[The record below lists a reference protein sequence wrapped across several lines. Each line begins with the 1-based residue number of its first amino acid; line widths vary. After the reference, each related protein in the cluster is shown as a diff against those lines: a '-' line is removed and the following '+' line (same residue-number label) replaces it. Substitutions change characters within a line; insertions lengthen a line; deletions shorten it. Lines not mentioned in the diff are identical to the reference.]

1 MNAATGTEAPA
12 PTGTNE
18 VVTTVTETQGQ
29 GSVTTTAVTTQVA
42 SNPDV
47 VISHSTVVVA
57 PPAAVTPKPRLRG
70 VGRRV
75 AVWKAVA
82 PVVKAVVTAANK
94 AAAIPVVVASLPT
107 SPTPVADVITA
118 VQDMLTS
125 FAGIGTSLARVP
137 SDLASMLGFP
147 AMVAP
152 RAIGSSLDGAT
163 LSVVVVRAPMHPS
176 SVVQSQLP
184 VISALWGVPSTGNVA
199 AHPTPL
205 DVATTGASEELAV
218 SDVVPAVSEAVVP
231 SGVLSS
237 LKHTI
242 SAVLG
247 PASLIALAALGL
259 PGIGGLLIISAAG
272 MLVGYRQAKAASTL
286 RAVGIARFARLG
298 PLGVVRS
305 GSLVAV
311 RSRASRVRSQHSGA
325 ERLLESV
332 A

>member
-57 PPAAVTPKPRLRG
+57 PPAAVTPKPRVRG

-137 SDLASMLGFP
+137 SDLASLLGVP

-152 RAIGSSLDGAT
+152 RAIGSSLHGAT
-163 LSVVVVRAPMHPS
+163 PSVVVRAPMHPS

-184 VISALWGVPSTGNVA
+184 VTSALWGVPSTGNVA
-199 AHPTPL
+199 AHPTL
-205 DVATTGASEELAV
+205 SDVATTGASEELSAV
-218 SDVVPAVSEAVVP
+218 SDVVAAVSEAVVP

-247 PASLIALAALGL
+247 PASLIALAAAGL